1 MLAYALRRFLAAL
14 ATLAGVLTL
23 VFLLLAAAPGDPASV
38 AARSGGARPAA
49 PEAVEAFRRLHG
61 LDQPLPIRY
70 LSWCAHALRFDLG
83 RSFQDGRDVRA
94 RLAETLPATLLLNGF
109 ALLAALLLAVPAG
122 VAAARRPGGRFD
134 RTSGALFDVLFAAPP
149 FALGLLL
156 LFVFSGKLK
165 WTPFFSGPEQGLR
178 GIVLP
183 VATMGLG
190 ALGLLSRFVRT
201 CVREALEDPA
211 ALAARARGEGE
222 IGTVFRA
229 LRRSVG
235 AFSAL
240 AAILVPSLIA
250 GSVLVER
257 LFAWPGAGR
266 LLADGVFARDV
277 PVVLGTAL
285 LSGLAVVAASTAAD
299 LVSAWLDPRLG
310 DSVVEGTRD
319 GGEAG

>member
-1 MLAYALRRFLAAL
+1 MLAYALRRLLAAL

-23 VFLLLAAAPGDPASV
+23 VFFLLAAAPGDSASV

-94 RLAETLPATLLLNGF
+94 RLAETLPATLLLNGC
-109 ALLAALLLAVPAG
+109 ARLAALLLAVPAG
-122 VAAARRPGGRFD
+122 VAAARRPGERFD
-134 RTSGALFDVLFAAPP
+134 RTSGAVFDVLFAAPP

-156 LFVFSGKLK
+156 LFVFSGRLK
-165 WTPFFSGPEQGLR
+165 WTPFFSGPELGFR

-201 CVREALEDPA
+201 CVREALSDPA

-222 IGTVFRA
+222 AGAVFRA
-229 LRRSVG
+229 LRRSAG

-266 LLADGVFARDV
+266 LLAEGVFARDV
-277 PVVLGTAL
+277 PVVLGTSL
-285 LSGLAVVAASTAAD
+285 LSGLAVVVASTAAD

-310 DSVVEGTRD
+310 DVVVKGTRD
-319 GGEAG
+319 GGDAG

>member
-1 MLAYALRRFLAAL
+1 MLAYALRRLLAAL

-23 VFLLLAAAPGDPASV
+23 VFVLLASAPGDPASL
-38 AARSGGARPAA
+38 AARSGGARRAA
-49 PEAVEAFRRLHG
+49 PEAVEAYRRLHG
-61 LDQPLPIRY
+61 LDQPLPVRY
-70 LSWCAHALRFDLG
+70 LSWCARALRFDLG

-94 RLAETLPATLLLNGF
+94 RLAEVLPATLLLNGC
-109 ALLAALLLAVPAG
+109 ALLMALLISVPAG

-134 RTSGALFDVLFAAPP
+134 RGSGAVFDVLFAAPP
-149 FALGLLL
+149 FVLGLLL
-156 LFVFSGKLK
+156 LLVFSGRLG
-165 WTPFFSGPEQGLR
+165 WTPFFSGPELGLR
-178 GIVLP
+178 GVVLP

-222 IGTVFRA
+222 TAAVLRA
-229 LRRSVG
+229 LRRSAG

-257 LFAWPGAGR
+257 LFAWPGVGR

-277 PVVLGTAL
+277 PVVLGTSL
-285 LSGLAVVAASTAAD
+285 LSGLAVVASSTAAD

-310 DSVVEGTRD
+310 DVAAGRAGV
-319 GGEAG
+319 GGDAG

>member
-1 MLAYALRRFLAAL
+1 MLAFALRRLLSAL

-23 VFLLLAAAPGDPASV
+23 VFFLLAAAPGDPALV
-38 AARSGGARPAA
+38 AARSGGTRPVA
-49 PEAVEAFRRLHG
+49 PEAVEAFRKLHG
-61 LDQPLPIRY
+61 LDQPLPVRY
-70 LSWCAHALRFDLG
+70 LSWCVHAVRLDLG
-83 RSFQDGRDVRA
+83 RSFQDGREVRD
-94 RLAETLPATLLLNGF
+94 RLAETLPATLLLNGC
-109 ALLAALLLAVPAG
+109 ALLAALLIAVPAG
-122 VAAARRPGGRFD
+122 VAAARRPEGGFD

-165 WTPFFSGPEQGLR
+165 WTPFFSDPEEGLR

-201 CVREALEDPA
+201 CVRQALEDPA

-222 IGTVFRA
+222 TGAVLRA
-229 LRRSVG
+229 LRRSAG

-277 PVVLGTAL
+277 PVVLGASL
-285 LSGLAVVAASTAAD
+285 LSGLAVVTASTAAD
-299 LVSAWLDPRLG
+299 VVSAWLDPRLG
-310 DSVVEGTRD
+310 DALAERGRE
-319 GGEAG
+319 GGEA